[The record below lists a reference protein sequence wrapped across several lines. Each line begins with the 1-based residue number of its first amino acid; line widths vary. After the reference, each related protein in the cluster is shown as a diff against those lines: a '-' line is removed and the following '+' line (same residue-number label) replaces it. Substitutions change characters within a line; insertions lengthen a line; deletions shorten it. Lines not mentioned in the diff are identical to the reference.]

1 MSTSISL
8 HANRGDSIQLKIRD
22 WTNYISVS
30 ITFGDHTVDFYP
42 VPKNVGEST
51 AEQVRELLVAFAN
64 AEVSHPSLH

>member
-8 HANRGDSIQLKIRD
+8 HANRGDRIQLKIRD

-42 VPKNVGEST
+42 VASAGEST

-64 AEVSHPSLH
+64 AEVSHPSLD